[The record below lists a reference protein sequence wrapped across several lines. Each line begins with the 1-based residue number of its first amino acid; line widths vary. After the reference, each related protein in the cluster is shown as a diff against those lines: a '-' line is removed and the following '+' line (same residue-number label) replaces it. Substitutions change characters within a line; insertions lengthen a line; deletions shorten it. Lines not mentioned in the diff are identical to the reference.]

1 MMGDIIYIGGETLN
15 YTHLP
20 PSEKKRRICSPEN
33 LLFFLILFGLL
44 VYRTPDDFF
53 QPYLWAEDGSV
64 LIQGSIYNGIS
75 GLFVPVNGTYWV
87 IQKLVALLCYWL
99 VLPTNSIAALPYL
112 MQIFSKILGTLS
124 VMYFI
129 SDRFQWLV
137 PKKIYRFG
145 ICAAIILLMPQH
157 SYDVLTCET
166 SLPFELFF
174 AAFLIG
180 LDLLCSGKYEMPNW
194 GQAFFLTILSLSTA
208 SALCIAAIVVAAFF
222 QWIFVQIQTKIL
234 VKSRL
239 GIELVKLGIIL
250 AAVAVQ
256 LRLVF
261 FSGRVNDQLDIAN
274 RLILNTKSFTF
285 FPYWNEFH
293 SWTAFVIGLGLW
305 AIICYMT
312 KLPWKVVSYCGGFS
326 YLFMLYCS
334 MVSTAEMF
342 YQGKMTGRFIFTCF
356 EISALLIGVAAVKL
370 IDNTRRSNK
379 YTGCVILGM
388 IAIVSIRTYDVS
400 VIGNEVSEIYKR
412 NCGVYTKNGG
422 DMVRIPIGPFN
433 WWYMTIPASI
443 SAERPIHD
451 LEFGVEY
458 LDGILTG
465 SENFGQLRKDCVG
478 NEHELIGWARTS
490 VENQTFERL
499 FIKNGSTYTAAH
511 EITERAMFYE
521 DAWTHNGFIFFILE
535 DYFNEGATTI
545 ELVGETADGTW
556 HYGAIDIAT
565 SFNQEAIT

>member
-1 MMGDIIYIGGETLN
+1 MN
-15 YTHLP
+15 CAHLP
-20 PSEKKRRICSPEN
+20 PLEKKGRICSPEN

-44 VYRTPDDFF
+44 VCRTPDDFF
-53 QPYLWAEDGSV
+53 QPYLWAEDGVV
-64 LIQGSIYNGIS
+64 LIQGSIYSGIS
-75 GLFVPVNGTYWV
+75 GLFVPGNGTYWV
-87 IQKLVALLCYWL
+87 IQKLLALLCYWL

-129 SDRFQWLV
+129 SDKFEWLV

-194 GQAFFLTILSLSTA
+194 GQAFFLAVLSLSTA
-208 SALCIAAIVVAAFF
+208 SALCIAAIVVVAFL

-274 RLILNTKSFTF
+274 RLILNTKSFAF

-293 SWTAFVIGLGLW
+293 SWTAFAIGLGLW

-342 YQGKMTGRFIFTCF
+342 YQGKMTGRFIFTSF
-356 EISALLIGVAAVKL
+356 EISALLIGVAVVRL
-370 IDNTRRSNK
+370 LDSTHRSNK
-379 YTGCVILGM
+379 YVGCVILGI
-388 IAIVSIRTYDVS
+388 IAIVSLRTYNVPILGD
-400 VIGNEVSEIYKR
+400 EFPEIYER
-412 NCGVYTKNGG
+412 NCGVYTKGG
-422 DMVRIPIGPFN
+422 EDEVRIPIGPFRP
-433 WWYMTIPASI
+433 WCITIPASI
-443 SAERPIHD
+443 SGEVLVND

-458 LDGILTG
+458 LDGIVVG
-465 SENFGQLRKDCVG
+465 SENFGQLGKNRTW

-490 VENQTFERL
+490 IKDQTFERL
-499 FIKNGSTYTAAH
+499 FIKNGSTYTAAYGL
-511 EITERAMFYE
+511 TERARWHE
-521 DAWTHNGFIFFILE
+521 DEWTHNGFVFGVTE
-535 DYFNEGATTI
+535 DYFNEGTTTI

-556 HYGAIDIAT
+556 HYGAIDMAT
-565 SFNQEAIT
+565 SFH